1 MLLVADECVTPQIAD
16 LFVQRNHQ
24 VVLVARE
31 LGRSTPD
38 PIIAEYADRR
48 SAVVLTWNYRHF
60 LQLMKACSPAGVLL
74 FPNMG
79 LISYRC
85 PPAKTVSRFGLFMD
99 AIEYHYEFLQQ
110 LTDKRINV
118 QVGHDKFIVFR

>member
-1 MLLVADECVTPQIAD
+1 MPT
-16 LFVQRNHQ
+16 
-24 VVLVARE
+24 
-31 LGRSTPD
+31 
-38 PIIAEYADRR
+38 
-48 SAVVLTWNYRHF
+48 SAAPVVLTWNYRHF
-60 LQLMKACSPAGVLL
+60 LQLMKACTPTGSLL

-85 PPAKTVSRFGLFMD
+85 PPSKTVSRFGLFMD
-99 AIEYHYEFLQQ
+99 AIEYHHEFLQQ